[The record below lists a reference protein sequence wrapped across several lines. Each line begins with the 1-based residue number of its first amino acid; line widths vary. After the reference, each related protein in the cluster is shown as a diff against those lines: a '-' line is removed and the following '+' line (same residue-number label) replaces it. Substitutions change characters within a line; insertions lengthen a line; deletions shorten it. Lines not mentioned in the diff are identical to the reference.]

1 MTRFATNLLIRM
13 LACIA
18 MWPVDSAAQTV
29 PAPPIRSSPGAG
41 QTDPTRLE
49 PGQPVTRAIAADE
62 THRYRVAL
70 QPNYVLHVVATQLG
84 ADIVVTLLG
93 SDGKPMVEM
102 DTPTGTEGAESIWF
116 VAPTA
121 GEVTVEVRP
130 FEGSAGRYE
139 LRADALREATP
150 DDAKRVQ
157 MQALFLEATRLG
169 LQRTPDA
176 QQSAIGKFREAAA
189 LARSVGERDMT
200 SLSVESLMGID
211 IGAGLESVAL
221 PSLPGKV
228 PVHYSPGYQQRAAN
242 LRDRLAKAVDFF
254 EQRLGVTPKVYLAV
268 LAREHWTDIGGGTPY
283 GMPNSATS
291 PGAGLVCLSA
301 THDAFDELGRSIKAN
316 LPDAALKAMESAGLS
331 FEDGMREVG
340 DSVMYHELGHIYAAA
355 YGIAIPNRWMDEF
368 LANYLAT
375 AYTSEQPTNPQLE
388 KSREIVSVGFLKG
401 PRPKHTTLED
411 FERLYMGVGF
421 QNYGWYQG
429 EFTRRAEEVYK
440 TKKLDFLK
448 EVKAAFPPHEKRPV
462 PVDVSLERLEKISP
476 GFLEWARQLAG
487 GAR

>member
-1 MTRFATNLLIRM
+1 MTRFATNLVIRM

-18 MWPVDSAAQTV
+18 VWPVDSAAQTV

-121 GEVTVEVRP
+121 GEFTVEVRV

-189 LARSVGERDMT
+189 LARSVGERDMAA
-200 SLSVESLMGID
+200 LSVRSLMGID

-228 PVHYSPGYQQRAAN
+228 PVHYSPGYEQRAAN

-268 LAREHWTDIGGGTPY
+268 LAREHWTDIVGGTPY

-291 PGAGLVCLSA
+291 RSGAGLVCLSA

-331 FEDGMREVG
+331 FEEGMPEFGEQHHVSRAGTYLCRGIRHRDSEPLDGRVPGKLPRGCLHVGATDQPAAREVSRNRIG
-340 DSVMYHELGHIYAAA
+340 WIPQGAQAQAHDPRGLRAVVHRRRFSEL
-355 YGIAIPNRWMDEF
+355 R
-368 LANYLAT
+368 
-375 AYTSEQPTNPQLE
+375 
-388 KSREIVSVGFLKG
+388 V
-401 PRPKHTTLED
+401 
-411 FERLYMGVGF
+411 
-421 QNYGWYQG
+421 
-429 EFTRRAEEVYK
+429 
-440 TKKLDFLK
+440 
-448 EVKAAFPPHEKRPV
+448 V
-462 PVDVSLERLEKISP
+462 P
-476 GFLEWARQLAG
+476 G
-487 GAR
+487 GAHPPCGGGVQDQEA